1 VTLPHPDFFDKK
13 KHEFWMEPLRSNYV
27 YPLEF
32 RDVNFDITFWIH
44 YVNIFATHVNRNNQT
59 Y

>member
-1 VTLPHPDFFDKK
+1 
-13 KHEFWMEPLRSNYV
+13 MEPLRSNYV

-32 RDVNFDITFWIH
+32 RDVNFDIKFWIH